1 MGGGTRRGDSGES
14 RVRVTA
20 PDVGFLLGKGGR
32 TKEKLARVSGCQ
44 IEIREKQNVVE
55 VYGSAQNRRRAE
67 KYPERN
73 L

>member
-1 MGGGTRRGDSGES
+1 M
-14 RVRVTA
+14 TA